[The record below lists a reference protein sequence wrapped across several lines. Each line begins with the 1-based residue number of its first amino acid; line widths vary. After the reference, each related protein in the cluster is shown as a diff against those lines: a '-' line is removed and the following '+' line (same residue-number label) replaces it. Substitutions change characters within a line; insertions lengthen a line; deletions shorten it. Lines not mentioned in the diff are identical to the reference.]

1 VWVKNH
7 VHFVSNR
14 ALGPGEPHFHA
25 YDGLNGQYL
34 RIEASTDPLLRVPG
48 IPTDF
53 LKDPYV
59 FDMKVKIKIMT
70 YLKTFAPPE
79 EWEIDEFLDSGKI
92 FLGPQTTDG
101 QSDGAYV
108 III

>member
-1 VWVKNH
+1 MWVKNH
-7 VHFVSNR
+7 VHFVSDR

-25 YDGLNGQYL
+25 YDGPNDQYM
-34 RIEASTDPLLRVPG
+34 RIEASTDPTLRVPG

-53 LKDPYV
+53 LRDPYK
-59 FDMKVKIKIMT
+59 FELKVKIKMTT
-70 YLKTFAPPE
+70 YLRTLAPPE
-79 EWEIDEFLDSGKI
+79 EWEIDEFIENGNI
-92 FLGPQTTDG
+92 FLGPATTDG